1 MSDSARNG
9 TWATTRLSAIAHV
22 IRRRVKPQDHPELPF
37 VGMDNIEAHT
47 MRLLCTVPSLTMKSA
62 SVHFLPGDVLY
73 GRLRP
78 YLNKILAPE
87 FEGLASAEFIPLTT
101 PDGVL
106 PKFLQYR
113 LNAVDFVTYASHLD
127 EGDRPRVDYDQIG
140 AFEIELP
147 PSGEQRRI
155 VETIESYFTR
165 LDDAVATLERVQ
177 RNLKRYRASV
187 LKAAVEGRL
196 VPTEAELA
204 RAEGRDFEPASVLL
218 ERILAERRRRWEEA
232 ELAKMRAK
240 GRAPTNEKWR
250 EKYTEPPAPFVD
262 RLPELPRGWAWATI
276 DQLLSSLDQGWSPKC
291 KRRPVESGEEWGVIK
306 TSAIQ
311 HMAYEEE
318 GNKALPSGRVP
329 RPSLEVQAGDIL
341 ITRAGPRVRVGVC
354 CLVRHT
360 ARRLM
365 LCDKVYRLR
374 VEDDLISRGYVEL
387 VLNSP
392 QVMDEIERTK
402 SGISDSGL
410 NLTQGRFCALAV
422 PLPPRAE
429 QVRIEA
435 AVAKSF
441 SVSDSVRRDGDV
453 TAIRLTRLRQSIL
466 KWAFEGRLVD
476 QDPTDE
482 PASQLLERI
491 HAERESKPTQLSR
504 ARRRRT
510 PAAKDRP

>member
-1 MSDSARNG
+1 MNASARNG
-9 TWATTRLSAIAHV
+9 TWAATRLSAIAHV
-22 IRRRVKPQDHPELPF
+22 IRGRVKPQDHPELPF
-37 VGMDNIEAHT
+37 VGMDNVEAHT
-47 MRLLCTVPSLTMKSA
+47 MRLLGTVPASTMKSA
-62 SVHFLPGDVLY
+62 SVHFHPGDVLY

-78 YLNKILAPE
+78 YLNKVLAPE

-101 PDGVL
+101 PDGIL
-106 PKFLQYR
+106 PTFLQYR
-113 LNAVDFVTYASHLD
+113 LNAADFVTYASHLD

-155 VETIESYFTR
+155 VEAIESYFTR

-204 RAEGRDFEPASVLL
+204 RAEGRDYEPASVLL

-232 ELAKMRAK
+232 ELTKMQAK
-240 GRAPTNEKWR
+240 GKAPKNDKWKA
-250 EKYTEPPAPFVD
+250 KYTGPPAASVED
-262 RLPELPRGWAWATI
+262 LPDLPRGWAWATI

-291 KRRPVESGEEWGVIK
+291 ERRPVETAEAWGVIK
-306 TSAIQ
+306 TSAVQ

-318 GNKALPSGRVP
+318 GNKALPPGKDP
-329 RPSLEVQAGDIL
+329 RPGLEVQAGDIL
-341 ITRAGPRVRVGVC
+341 ITRAGPRARVGVC

-360 ARRLM
+360 ARKLM
-365 LCDKVYRLR
+365 ICDKVYRLR
-374 VEDDLISRGYVEL
+374 VEDDLISQSYLEL

-392 QVMDEIERTK
+392 QVLDEIERLK

-410 NLTQGRFCALAV
+410 NLTQGRFSALAV

-429 QVRIEA
+429 QARIEA

-441 SVSDSVRRDGDV
+441 SVSDSIRRDGDV
-453 TAIRLTRLRQSIL
+453 TATRLARLRQSIL
-466 KWAFEGRLVD
+466 RWAFEGRLVD
-476 QDPTDE
+476 QEPDE
-482 PASQLLERI
+482 ESAFQLLERI
-491 HAERESKPTQLSR
+491 HAERDSSNGQP
-504 ARRRRT
+504 RRRSRR
-510 PAAKDRP
+510 PSAKSSKA